1 MRLDKYLSHLQFGS
15 RKEVKAL
22 IRDKRVR
29 IAGELVTDPGYNILP
44 GVAVEVNDAQADGP
58 LEVDYLMNKPAG
70 VITAT
75 EDPTQSTVLDLIRPH
90 DYRPGLYP
98 VGRLDKDTTG
108 LLLLT
113 TDGNLGH
120 TLLAPNHHVPKTY
133 AAKLA
138 KALTTEMKHQL
149 EQGVALKDF
158 TTAPADIQVVPA
170 TDNKEIHITITE
182 GKYHQIKRM
191 LLAVDNEVV
200 ALTRIAMGPLRL
212 PEDLDA
218 GEYRALTDDERS
230 LLDQMVR

>member
-29 IAGELVTDPGYNILP
+29 VAGDLITDPGYNVLP
-44 GVAVEVNDAQADGP
+44 GIAVEVNDAQADGP

-120 TLLAPNHHVPKTY
+120 ALLSPNRHIAKTY
-133 AAKLA
+133 AATLA
-138 KALTTEMKHQL
+138 KTLTVDMKQRL
-149 EQGVALKDF
+149 ETGIDLKDF
-158 TTAPADIQVVPA
+158 TTAPAQVVVLPD
-170 TDNKEIHITITE
+170 TDGKRIQITITE
-182 GKYHQIKRM
+182 GKFHQVKRM
-191 LLAVDNEVV
+191 LLAVDNEVT
-200 ALTRIAMGPLRL
+200 ALTRIAMGPLSL
-212 PEDLDA
+212 PADLAA
-218 GEYRALTDDERS
+218 GEYQALTDDERTD
-230 LLDQMVR
+230 LDNITR

>member
-29 IAGELVTDPGYNILP
+29 VAGELVTDPGYNILP

-75 EDPTQSTVLDLIRPH
+75 EDPVQPTVLDLIRPH

-120 TLLAPNHHVPKTY
+120 RLLAPNHHVAKTY
-133 AAKLA
+133 TATLA
-138 KALTTEMKHQL
+138 KALTDNMKRQL
-149 EQGVALKDF
+149 EQGVVLEDF
-158 TTAPADIQVVPA
+158 TTAPAEVTVLPA
-170 TDNKEIHITITE
+170 TGNKVIQMTITE

-200 ALTRIAMGPLRL
+200 ALTRIAMGPLQL
-212 PEDLDA
+212 PENMAA
-218 GEYRALTDDERS
+218 GEYRALTDEERAK
-230 LLDQMVR
+230 LAQVAK

>member
-1 MRLDKYLSHLQFGS
+1 MSELVDFAIFYTFGELMRLDKYLSHLQFGS

-29 IAGELVTDPGYNILP
+29 VAGDLITDPGYNVLP
-44 GVAVEVNDAQADGP
+44 GIAVEVNDAQADGP

-120 TLLAPNHHVPKTY
+120 ALLSPNRHTVSYTHLDVY
-133 AAKLA
+133 
-138 KALTTEMKHQL
+138 
-149 EQGVALKDF
+149 
-158 TTAPADIQVVPA
+158 
-170 TDNKEIHITITE
+170 
-182 GKYHQIKRM
+182 KRQRM
-191 LLAVDNEVV
+191 
-200 ALTRIAMGPLRL
+200 
-212 PEDLDA
+212 
-218 GEYRALTDDERS
+218 S
-230 LLDQMVR
+230 

>member
-29 IAGELVTDPGYNILP
+29 VAGDLITDPGYNVLP
-44 GVAVEVNDAQADGP
+44 GIAVEVNDAQADGP

-120 TLLAPNHHVPKTY
+120 ALLSPNRHIAKTY
-133 AAKLA
+133 AATLA
-138 KALTTEMKHQL
+138 ETLTADMKQRL
-149 EQGVALKDF
+149 ETGIDLKDF
-158 TTAPADIQVVPA
+158 TTAPAQVVVLPD
-170 TDNKEIHITITE
+170 TDGKRIQITITE
-182 GKYHQIKRM
+182 GKFHQVKRM
-191 LLAVDNEVV
+191 LLAVDNEVT
-200 ALTRIAMGPLRL
+200 ALTRIAMGPLSL
-212 PEDLDA
+212 PADLAA
-218 GEYRALTDDERS
+218 GEYQALTDDERTD
-230 LLDQMVR
+230 LDNITR

>member
-1 MRLDKYLSHLQFGS
+1 
-15 RKEVKAL
+15 
-22 IRDKRVR
+22 
-29 IAGELVTDPGYNILP
+29 
-44 GVAVEVNDAQADGP
+44 
-58 LEVDYLMNKPAG
+58 
-70 VITAT
+70 
-75 EDPTQSTVLDLIRPH
+75 VLDLIRPH

-149 EQGVALKDF
+149 EHGVALKDF
-158 TTAPADIQVVPA
+158 TTAPADVQVVPA
-170 TDNKEIHITITE
+170 TDNKEIYITITE

>member
-1 MRLDKYLSHLQFGS
+1 M
-15 RKEVKAL
+15 
-22 IRDKRVR
+22 
-29 IAGELVTDPGYNILP
+29 
-44 GVAVEVNDAQADGP
+44 
-58 LEVDYLMNKPAG
+58 
-70 VITAT
+70 
-75 EDPTQSTVLDLIRPH
+75 
-90 DYRPGLYP
+90 
-98 VGRLDKDTTG
+98 
-108 LLLLT
+108 
-113 TDGNLGH
+113 
-120 TLLAPNHHVPKTY
+120 PKTY

-149 EQGVALKDF
+149 EHGVALKDF
-158 TTAPADIQVVPA
+158 TTAPADVQVVPA

>member
-29 IAGELVTDPGYNILP
+29 VAGDLITDPGYNVLP
-44 GVAVEVNDAQADGP
+44 GIAVEVNDAQADGP

-120 TLLAPNHHVPKTY
+120 ALLSPNRHIAKTY
-133 AAKLA
+133 AATLA
-138 KALTTEMKHQL
+138 KALTADMKQRL
-149 EQGVALKDF
+149 ETGIDLKDF
-158 TTAPADIQVVPA
+158 TTAPAQVVVLPD
-170 TDNKEIHITITE
+170 TDDKRIQITITE
-182 GKYHQIKRM
+182 GKFHQVKRM
-191 LLAVDNEVV
+191 LLAVDNEVT
-200 ALTRIAMGPLRL
+200 ALTRIAMGPLSL
-212 PEDLDA
+212 PADLAA
-218 GEYRALTDDERS
+218 GEYRALTDDERTD
-230 LLDQMVR
+230 LDNITR

>member
-29 IAGELVTDPGYNILP
+29 VAGDLITDPGYNVLP
-44 GVAVEVNDAQADGP
+44 GIAVEVNDAQADGP

-120 TLLAPNHHVPKTY
+120 ALLSPNRHIAKTY
-133 AAKLA
+133 AATLA
-138 KALTTEMKHQL
+138 KTLIADMKQRL
-149 EQGVALKDF
+149 ETGIDLKDF
-158 TTAPADIQVVPA
+158 TTAPAQVVVLPD
-170 TDNKEIHITITE
+170 TDGKRIQITITE
-182 GKYHQIKRM
+182 GKFHQVKRM
-191 LLAVDNEVV
+191 LLAVDNEVT
-200 ALTRIAMGPLRL
+200 ALTRIAMGPLSL
-212 PEDLDA
+212 PADLAA
-218 GEYRALTDDERS
+218 GEYRALTDDERTD
-230 LLDQMVR
+230 LDNITR

>member
-138 KALTTEMKHQL
+138 KTLTTEMKRQL
-149 EQGVALKDF
+149 EHGVALKDF
-158 TTAPADIQVVPA
+158 TTAPADVQVVPA